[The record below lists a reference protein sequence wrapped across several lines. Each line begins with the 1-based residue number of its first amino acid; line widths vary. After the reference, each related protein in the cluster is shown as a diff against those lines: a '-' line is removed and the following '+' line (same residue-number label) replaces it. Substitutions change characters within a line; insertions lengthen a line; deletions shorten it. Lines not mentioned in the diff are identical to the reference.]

1 MSSSILAKHGWVII
15 DKPKDISSAMV
26 VSKIKRTLNIKKVGH
41 AGTLDPL
48 ASGILPIA
56 LGNATKTT
64 RFLQEKN
71 KAYLFEITWGVA
83 KDTDDAEGEVI
94 NTSSKIPTPLEID
107 NITKSFV
114 GVIEQKPPIY
124 SAIKIN
130 GKRAYSLARK
140 GQRPVIASRKV
151 QIYRFE
157 RIQQKSTINTT
168 FFSVTCGKGTYVR
181 SLARDLAIKLGTFG
195 YVSSLRR
202 TSYGPFDEN
211 MAISLDKIVSLVHK
225 TGCLGEIYPISIVL
239 DDIPAIEIT
248 DRQAKSILQGQAIS
262 ISDLKDYP
270 EIKISSEGVTFKI
283 ICGDVVIALA
293 MINELKLKPFRVLQT
308 D

>member
-1 MSSSILAKHGWVII
+1 MSSSIFEKHGWVII

-107 NITKSFV
+107 NITKSFI

-140 GQRPVIASRKV
+140 GQSPVIAPRKV
-151 QIYRFE
+151 QIHRFE

-181 SLARDLAIKLGTFG
+181 SLARD
-195 YVSSLRR
+195 
-202 TSYGPFDEN
+202 
-211 MAISLDKIVSLVHK
+211 
-225 TGCLGEIYPISIVL
+225 
-239 DDIPAIEIT
+239 
-248 DRQAKSILQGQAIS
+248 
-262 ISDLKDYP
+262 
-270 EIKISSEGVTFKI
+270 
-283 ICGDVVIALA
+283 
-293 MINELKLKPFRVLQT
+293 
-308 D
+308 